1 MICTTCGKVNIDD
14 AAFCEQCGARMQAQ
28 PAVNPGVAMPG
39 PGTAAPGPA
48 PAPPFPFPGPP
59 AAPPPGVSTGQ
70 MSALIA
76 AMSLGE
82 KISGAGAVAAVVS
95 FFMPWFSVAGTQT
108 SLSGLDFGKSIG
120 AVYLILLNAIAA
132 ATLCY
137 LSSKAPASR
146 KLLFAGYLVLIG
158 AICGPANLLALIF
171 VPQVQT
177 GSGIG
182 FWLLSLGFCAV
193 AEGGL
198 MTIRNFS
205 KRTY

>member
-1 MICTTCGKVNIDD
+1 MGESIV
-14 AAFCEQCGARMQAQ
+14 
-28 PAVNPGVAMPG
+28 
-39 PGTAAPGPA
+39 
-48 PAPPFPFPGPP
+48 
-59 AAPPPGVSTGQ
+59 
-70 MSALIA
+70 A

-82 KISGAGAVAAVVS
+82 KISGAGAIAAMVG
-95 FFMPWFSVAGTQT
+95 FFMPWFSVAGTTT
-108 SLSGLDFGKSIG
+108 SASGLDMGKSIG
-120 AVYLILLNAIAA
+120 AIYLILLNAIAA
-132 ATLCY
+132 AALCY
-137 LSSKAPASR
+137 LSSKAPAAR

-171 VPQVQT
+171 VPQVQS

-198 MTIRNFS
+198 MTIRTFS

>member
-1 MICTTCGKVNIDD
+1 
-14 AAFCEQCGARMQAQ
+14 
-28 PAVNPGVAMPG
+28 
-39 PGTAAPGPA
+39 
-48 PAPPFPFPGPP
+48 
-59 AAPPPGVSTGQ
+59 

-171 VPQVQT
+171 RNRLLAAIARLLCRRGGRLDDDPKLQQKDVLSRGERSRRTILQT
-177 GSGIG
+177 STGEAWGESCCVCAPGQGVRCSQKSIAN
-182 FWLLSLGFCAV
+182 WRTPCHSALYSLAGC
-193 AEGGL
+193 L
-198 MTIRNFS
+198 DSFS
-205 KRTY
+205 

>member
-1 MICTTCGKVNIDD
+1 
-14 AAFCEQCGARMQAQ
+14 
-28 PAVNPGVAMPG
+28 
-39 PGTAAPGPA
+39 
-48 PAPPFPFPGPP
+48 
-59 AAPPPGVSTGQ
+59 

-95 FFMPWFSVAGTQT
+95 FFMPWFSQT

>member
-1 MICTTCGKVNIDD
+1 MG
-14 AAFCEQCGARMQAQ
+14 E
-28 PAVNPGVAMPG
+28 
-39 PGTAAPGPA
+39 
-48 PAPPFPFPGPP
+48 
-59 AAPPPGVSTGQ
+59 S
-70 MSALIA
+70 LIA
-76 AMSLGE
+76 AMTLGE
-82 KISGAGAVAAVVS
+82 KISGAGAIAAVVG
-95 FFMPWFSVAGTQT
+95 FFMPWFTVAGTAT
-108 SLSGLDFGKSIG
+108 SLSGLDLGKTIG
-120 AVYLILLNAIAA
+120 AIYLILLNAIGAA
-132 ATLCY
+132 ALCY
-137 LSSKAPASR
+137 LSSKALPSR

-171 VPQVQT
+171 VPQVQS

>member
-1 MICTTCGKVNIDD
+1 MICTACGKANKDD
-14 AAFCEQCGARMQAQ
+14 AAFCEQCGTRLQAQ
-28 PAVNPGVAMPG
+28 PANS
-39 PGTAAPGPA
+39 PGTATPGPVPVGPNPVPVA
-48 PAPPFPFPGPP
+48 PASYPFPP
-59 AAPPPGVSTGQ
+59 AAPPPGTSTGQ
-70 MSALIA
+70 MGELIA
-76 AMSLGE
+76 AMTLGE
-82 KISGAGAVAAVVS
+82 KISGAGAIAAVIG
-95 FFMPWFSVAGTQT
+95 FFMPWFTVAGTAT
-108 SLSGLDFGKSIG
+108 SLSGMDLGKTIG
-120 AVYLILLNAIAA
+120 AIYLVLLNAIGA
-132 ATLCY
+132 ATLSY
-137 LSSKAPASR
+137 LSSKAPDSR

-171 VPQVQT
+171 VPQVQS